1 MAAAIIKIRDTEDG
15 LLDMDIEFNPEID
28 NQSNAHKLVA
38 RFIEFANT
46 PQASGDAEKD
56 TQG

>member
-1 MAAAIIKIRDTEDG
+1 MAAAIIKIRDTADG
-15 LLDMDIEFNPEID
+15 LLDMDVEFNPEID
-28 NQSNAHKLVA
+28 NQSNAHMLVA

>member
-1 MAAAIIKIRDTEDG
+1 MAAAIIKIRDTSDG
-15 LLDMDIEFNPEID
+15 LLDMDVEFNPEVN

-46 PQASGDAEKD
+46 HQTEGDATEESKD
-56 TQG
+56 

>member
-1 MAAAIIKIRDTEDG
+1 MAAAIIKVRDTADG
-15 LLDMDIEFNPEID
+15 HLDMDVEFNPKID
-28 NQSNAHKLVA
+28 NESNAHKLVA